1 MGCEDCLAIIEE
13 YVDGELDSK
22 AERRVG
28 EHLSVCAS
36 CESAAN
42 ALAREQVFFSSY
54 QRDIEITPDLWSGIQ
69 ARIGKERAVEK
80 PGFLTRVREGIASL
94 IGTPRLSPA
103 FAALLVAVAI
113 GATVGVMTLMNPGNP
128 DQQIATG
135 GADKTQPTPGQ
146 TDQTTVKKESPVEQS
161 RPDASTVVA
170 KKQEADAPAPE
181 RANQKRQAAQKQ
193 LVAKP
198 APTPEQ
204 LIREAE
210 QKYLSAIAILEQ
222 DIDRRRPNLDPAM
235 YARFQVA
242 LGDINRTIQDTRRA
256 VRENPDDPIALQYM
270 LGAYSKKVEVLRE
283 LAMDR

>member
-1 MGCEDCLAIIEE
+1 MGCEDFLAVIEE
-13 YVDGELDSK
+13 YVDGELEAK
-22 AERRVG
+22 AERRVA
-28 EHLSVCAS
+28 EHLSVCS
-36 CESAAN
+36 GCESAAN
-42 ALAREQVFFSSY
+42 ALQREQSFYSSY

-69 ARIGKERAVEK
+69 ARIGKERAAER
-80 PGFLTRVREGIASL
+80 PGLLTRLRESFRGL
-94 IGTPRLSPA
+94 LGTPQLSPA

-113 GATVGVMTLMNPGNP
+113 GATVAVMNLMKSDNTGNINHAVATNGDDKSSKPGDSSANIAR
-128 DQQIATG
+128 DQ
-135 GADKTQPTPGQ
+135 DKPERSKEASQPVRT
-146 TDQTTVKKESPVEQS
+146 
-161 RPDASTVVA
+161 
-170 KKQEADAPAPE
+170 DAPPSVKE
-181 RANQKRQAAQKQ
+181 NQKRQAARPV
-193 LVAKP
+193 VAKQ

-210 QKYLSAIAILEQ
+210 QKYLSAIAILER

-242 LGDINRTIQDTRRA
+242 LGDINRAIQETRRA